1 MIDLHAHLLP
11 GIDDGPPEV
20 GESVW
25 LAREM
30 ADGGV
35 EAVAA
40 TPHCR
45 SDHPTVVP
53 AELAERCARLE
64 ARLEDEAIRLVILP
78 AGEADLSWALA
89 ASDEDRRLVSYGQH
103 GGDLLVETP
112 YVPLTLNFEEMLFK
126 LTIEG
131 FRLLLAHP
139 ERNPTLQE
147 DPGRIVELVR
157 RGALLQV
164 TAASLVGPP
173 RRSRT
178 AGLARDLVKEG
189 LAHVLASD
197 AHGPAAPGRA
207 TLAEGVAAAAEL
219 VGEARAR
226 WRVEDAPAA
235 VVMGDPLP
243 RAPEIRPPRRGVLR
257 RLAG

>member
-226 WRVEDAPAA
+226 WMVEDAPAA